1 MALKAFT
8 WNKNNLCGCCFK
20 KKQPKEFYFDDVNV
34 EPSTSGYPNI
44 DYPIFEENLN
54 GKANNGRNFLA
65 SGDYMN
71 AGKKWK
77 SNRRRYKCGTC
88 AYKSTTKKGLRWHM
102 ITAHK
107 KDVQSK
113 RTADAYGR
121 PLNFFGDILEKTQN
135 EQKYQGE
142 IYDGDD
148 DFDKQ
153 MKWAISESISMA
165 AARGHFDSDTDDVD
179 DKSIKFVTYEMIQ
192 KMKMKPLKIE

>member
-77 SNRRRYKCGTC
+77 SN
-88 AYKSTTKKGLRWHM
+88 
-102 ITAHK
+102 
-107 KDVQSK
+107 
-113 RTADAYGR
+113 
-121 PLNFFGDILEKTQN
+121 
-135 EQKYQGE
+135 
-142 IYDGDD
+142 D

>member
-8 WNKNNLCGCCFK
+8 WIKTNLCGCCFK
-20 KKQPKEFYFDDVNV
+20 KKQPKEFYFDDLNV
-34 EPSTSGYPNI
+34 EPSTSGYPYI
-44 DYPIFEENLN
+44 DYPIFEGDLN
-54 GKANNGRNFLA
+54 GKANYDKKFFA

-71 AGKKWK
+71 GGKKWNR
-77 SNRRRYKCGTC
+77 NRRRYKCGTC

-107 KDVQSK
+107 KDVQTK
-113 RTADAYGR
+113 RTVDAYGR

-165 AARGHFDSDTDDVD
+165 AAR
-179 DKSIKFVTYEMIQ
+179 
-192 KMKMKPLKIE
+192 

>member
-1 MALKAFT
+1 MLSQNQLGAAVALGKGPGLGGGGLQARNPINFI
-8 WNKNNLCGCCFK
+8 KDLSCRCGCCFK

-34 EPSTSGYPNI
+34 EPSTSGYPYI
-44 DYPIFEENLN
+44 DYPIFEGDLN

-71 AGKKWK
+71 GGKKWNR
-77 SNRRRYKCGTC
+77 NRRRYKCGTC
-88 AYKSTTKKGLRWHM
+88 SYKSTTKKGLRWHM

-113 RTADAYGR
+113 RTVDAYGR

-153 MKWAISESISMA
+153 MKWAISESIFMA
-165 AARGHFDSDTDDVD
+165 AAR
-179 DKSIKFVTYEMIQ
+179 
-192 KMKMKPLKIE
+192 